1 MKHQTHD
8 HYLLSTYEH
17 RKPPLTSQPQHQPH
31 GPTCLIILSI
41 WLETGGLCVC
51 LRVFRVCVLSVLSVF
66 IVLSV
71 LSVCVLCV
79 CVSVLCVCVSV
90 CV

>member
-17 RKPPLTSQPQHQPH
+17 MKPPLTSQPKHQPH
-31 GPTCLIILSI
+31 GPTCLIILFI
-41 WLETGGLCVC
+41 WLATGGLCVC
-51 LRVFRVCVLSVLSVF
+51 LCVFRACVLSVISVL
-66 IVLSV
+66 IV